1 MAYPIASLDI
11 EANNLNEGFLGTQAP
26 RYADGVLLLE
36 FLMGAGL
43 VIGAVLARQRCFRA
57 HAWCQSAIV
66 LLNLGVI
73 VFTMLPSF
81 RVHVSPKIPCKLGKA
96 YYALATAHAALGTV
110 TEIAGLYVLLSAGT
124 RLLPEKFRITQ
135 YKPWMRTVLLLWWLV
150 LLFGLATY
158 ARFYVPHLFR
168 K

>member
-73 VFTMLPSF
+73 VFTMLASF